1 MIETQHE
8 ASADEFSLQNSA
20 LFQVKQNEAEGLV
33 ESVTKEIKKR
43 KRENTGK
50 KKERTKTHLRKK
62 ERKHT

>member
-33 ESVTKEIKKR
+33 ESVTKEIKKE
-43 KRENTGK
+43 REKTQ
-50 KKERTKTHLRKK
+50 ERRKK